1 MPSGTGRQKGPAL
14 SIIDCYATLLM
25 SFERAPVFPF
35 YTRHSVQMMSESSG
49 RRTVAHER
57 VVIGTV
63 VISIDATQEITR
75 QQFSSG
81 SGPFGHSQ
89 LWIELI

>member
-1 MPSGTGRQKGPAL
+1 
-14 SIIDCYATLLM
+14 M

-49 RRTVAHER
+49 RWTAAHER

-89 LWIELI
+89 LWIELIWGAVDPVEFRLKIVFI